1 MLKARL
7 SVISGGLRTFLGV
20 RFCFFNVICS
30 FEAQEFLVCDITCEL
45 IPLLENV
52 GHARFAAH

>member
-20 RFCFFNVICS
+20 RSCFFNVIFS
-30 FEAQEFLVCDITCEL
+30 FEAQEFLVCDIAREL